1 MLDLSGLMIRILDIF
16 LLLSLGA
23 IYLVGLLAFGLAC
36 YRILFPR
43 GLHGGHRLT
52 RK

>member
-1 MLDLSGLMIRILDIF
+1 MLDLSALMIRILDIF

-43 GLHGGHRLT
+43 GQHGGHSLT

>member
-1 MLDLSGLMIRILDIF
+1 MLDLSALMIQILDIF

-23 IYLVGLLAFGLAC
+23 ICLVGLLAFGLAC
-36 YRILFPR
+36 YRILFPS
-43 GLHGGHRLT
+43 GLHGGHRAM